1 MVWEIGATPE
11 QVADEAE
18 PRAGVAKQSLR
29 GHNHYVQDVVLSLD
43 GQYCLSG
50 SWDATLRLWELKTGT
65 TTRIFTGHTKD
76 VLSVA
81 FSVDNRQVRCL
92 NGASRCM
99 WRSPALHVPGCAR
112 AHSMAQHD
120 SSRGVREPWGPAQ

>member
-81 FSVDNRQVRCL
+81 FSVDNRQVRAASAVNLLQRSQELGTCCAACQRAACSQHNATCL
-92 NGASRCM
+92 
-99 WRSPALHVPGCAR
+99 
-112 AHSMAQHD
+112 Q
-120 SSRGVREPWGPAQ
+120 